1 MNGINTTYSTGA
13 YPPNYTRNNGDNT
26 PLPKQADMPE
36 MLVQGRLGAV
46 KMPKASTLR
55 AFFEKVEAKFEQW
68 LNRYNSRPHRY
79 NTDRWKD
86 TADLILDSTDNKN
99 DNRRPNQ
106 PAALS
111 LRA

>member
-1 MNGINTTYSTGA
+1 MNGISTSYNSAVYPPKYTYSS
-13 YPPNYTRNNGDNT
+13 DNAQN
-26 PLPKQADMPE
+26 PQSDKPQ
-36 MLVQGRLGAV
+36 MLVERKLGAV

-55 AFFEKVEAKFEQW
+55 AFFEKVEVKFEQW

-86 TADLILDSTDNKN
+86 TADLIIASADNKN
-99 DNRRPNQ
+99 DKRRPNQ

-111 LRA
+111 LRG